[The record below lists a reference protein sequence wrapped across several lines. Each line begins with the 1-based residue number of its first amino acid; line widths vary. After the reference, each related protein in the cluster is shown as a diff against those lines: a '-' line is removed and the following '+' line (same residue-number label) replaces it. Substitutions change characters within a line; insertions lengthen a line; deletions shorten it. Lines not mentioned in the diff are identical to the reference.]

1 MHARDEKELSQAMQ
15 AFLLHFCNVFVR
27 QTILSAKADELN
39 RRGRDCLRHEPLDVE
54 RVSRRSLAEADWA
67 MKVNR

>member
-27 QTILSAKADELN
+27 QTILSAKAD
-39 RRGRDCLRHEPLDVE
+39 
-54 RVSRRSLAEADWA
+54 
-67 MKVNR
+67 